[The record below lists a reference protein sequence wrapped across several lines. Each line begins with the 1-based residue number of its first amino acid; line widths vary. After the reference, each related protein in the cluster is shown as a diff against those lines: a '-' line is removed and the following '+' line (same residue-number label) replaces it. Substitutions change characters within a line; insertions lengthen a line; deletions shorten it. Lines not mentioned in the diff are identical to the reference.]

1 MAGLVILS
9 AFLLGLLLPSSM
21 ADNVLYSGDTL
32 YSGQSLNQGSYTLTM
47 QSDCNLVL
55 YDYGRAIW
63 SSGTYN
69 RGYNCVLRMQTDG
82 NLVIYSNSNAIW
94 ASNTGG
100 QQGYFV
106 LVLQRDRNVV
116 IYGCPSWATAT
127 NAANSKGVVVV
138 EHGRN
143 DTSAAPVV
151 VVPAADEPQNR
162 KIAMVINN

>member
-1 MAGLVILS
+1 
-9 AFLLGLLLPSSM
+9 M

-32 YSGQSLNQGSYTLTM
+32 SSGQSLTQGSYSLTM

-55 YDYGRAIW
+55 YDYGRAVW

-69 RGYNCVLRMQTDG
+69 RGYNCILRMQNDG
-82 NLVIYSNSNAIW
+82 NLVIYSNNNAIW

-100 QQGYFV
+100 QQGHFV
-106 LVLQRDRNVV
+106 LILQRDRNVV
-116 IYGCPSWATAT
+116 IYGCPSWATGT
-127 NAANSKGVVVV
+127 NTANSKGVVVV

-143 DTSAAPVV
+143 DTSAAMVV
-151 VVPAADEPQNR
+151 VVPEGDEPQNR

>member
-9 AFLLGLLLPSSM
+9 AFLLGFLLPSSM

-32 YSGQSLNQGSYTLTM
+32 SSGQSLTQGSYSLTM

-55 YDYGRAIW
+55 YDYGRAVW

-69 RGYNCVLRMQTDG
+69 RGYNCVLRMQNDG
-82 NLVIYSNSNAIW
+82 NLVIYSNNNAIW

-106 LVLQRDRNVV
+106 LILQRDRDVV
-116 IYGCPSWATAT
+116 IYGCPSWATGT
-127 NAANSKGVVVV
+127 NTANSKGVVVV

-143 DTSAAPVV
+143 DTSAAMVV
-151 VVPAADEPQNR
+151 VVPEGDEPQNR